1 MIEILKF
8 ISRGIIRTVLYI
20 ILKIFYGMNAKG
32 KENIPKG
39 EPLIFC
45 GNHKSFFDPIAIV
58 LTAGRKMRFVA
69 KEELKRNIF
78 TRYVCWSFNCIYVK
92 RDKKDIDAI
101 KQCLKTLKEGG
112 CLGIFPEGTRNGMQK
127 NNGEIQ
133 NGAGYLALKTNVKIV
148 PIGIKGKSKPFTKN
162 TVIYGKPF
170 NFKELEKNE
179 IDKKQIEE
187 IANNK
192 IKEEIINLLNV

>member
-20 ILKIFYGMNAKG
+20 VLKIFFGMNAKG
-32 KENIPKG
+32 KKNIPKN

-45 GNHKSFFDPIAIV
+45 GNHKSFFDPVAIV
-58 LTAGRKMRFVA
+58 LTSRRKMRFVA
-69 KEELKRNIF
+69 KEELKNNIF
-78 TRYVCWSFNCIYVK
+78 TRYVCWAFNCIYVK

-101 KQCLKTLKEGG
+101 KQCLKTLKDGG

-133 NGAGYLALKTNVKIV
+133 NGAGYLALKTDVKIV
-148 PIGIKGKSKPFTKN
+148 PIGIKGKAKPFTKN
-162 TVIYGKPF
+162 TVIYGNPF
-170 NFKELEKNE
+170 DLSEVKENIMDKKI
-179 IDKKQIEE
+179 IDKV
-187 IANNK
+187 ANNK
-192 IKEEIINLLNV
+192 IKKEIMTLLNV